1 MTNRSG
7 GGTFPW
13 LMYTGLV
20 KDVAITTPVTS
31 LRMDWGQGSSTGTA
45 TDLVDATLNPL
56 MTLRFSGKVGIGSTN
71 PASKLDV
78 AELSNSP
85 TLPVLTLTH
94 SGVFDYASPQ
104 PSTWRSINFST
115 NTSGTV
121 TRQCGINLLNY
132 SSAGSG
138 QSGIASRM
146 QTGLGFSV
154 HNGNSGIQENVLTI
168 KSNGYV
174 GIGTDNPGSTLDVHG
189 TGIHIQGTSLRA
201 DSVIGTVASGAYYKL
216 CDFNALPYNL
226 NGVCAILVTWGGGS
240 EGGVYRYWQGHAA
253 GIVSFNNGGDGA
265 GTYNAGPSNPV
276 TLNHHYHHR
285 AVGPLTFIID
295 SDNSGSSYGR
305 QSLYVAPAG
314 SIDSMS
320 FSVVAMPLRR

>member
-1 MTNRSG
+1 MRIDSSG
-7 GGTFPW
+7 
-13 LMYTGLV
+13 
-20 KDVAITTPVTS
+20 
-31 LRMDWGQGSSTGTA
+31 
-45 TDLVDATLNPL
+45 N
-56 MTLRFSGKVGIGSTN
+56 
-71 PASKLDV
+71 
-78 AELSNSP
+78 
-85 TLPVLTLTH
+85 
-94 SGVFDYASPQ
+94 
-104 PSTWRSINFST
+104 
-115 NTSGTV
+115 
-121 TRQCGINLLNY
+121 
-132 SSAGSG
+132 
-138 QSGIASRM
+138 
-146 QTGLGFSV
+146 
-154 HNGNSGIQENVLTI
+154 
-168 KSNGYV
+168 V

-201 DSVIGTVASGAYYKL
+201 DSAIGTVASGAYYKL

-226 NGVCAILVTWGGGS
+226 EGVCAILVTWGGGS
-240 EGGVYRYWQGHAA
+240 AGGVYRYWQGHAA